1 MSQPL
6 GQGYDERIPLVLVLD
21 TSQSMARPPE
31 APRITALN
39 RALTDWLRDTRKEPR
54 LSRRLEVAII
64 AFGSSVRVLDP
75 ATGRDGPADAATAF
89 APVTNVADPELTPHG
104 YTLMLPA
111 ISQALGLAQGPRRRQ
126 ESQGMPSRRPL
137 IWLLTDGAASDAE
150 GRPLDAA
157 SMARTAEQI
166 RAAEHAPEQVDQ
178 CLFCAIGVGAAD
190 QDMLESLAPD
200 STLMLDHIGY
210 RSILTMITGSTESV
224 RSSDTPAEAHQRGR
238 DIAGL
243 TEQLRQ
249 LEDEQR
255 RA

>member
-6 GQGYDERIPLVLVLD
+6 GRGYDERIPLVLVLD

-75 ATGRDGPADAATAF
+75 ATGQDGPADAATAF
-89 APVTNVADPELTPHG
+89 APVTQVADPELTPSG

-111 ISQALGLAQGPRRRQ
+111 ISQALGLAQGRRRWL
-126 ESQGMPSRRPL
+126 ESQGTPSRRPL

-157 SMARTAEQI
+157 SMAGTAEQI
-166 RAAEHAPEQVDQ
+166 RAAEHAPDQVDR

-210 RSILTMITGSTESV
+210 RNILKMITASSESV
-224 RSSDTPAEAHQRGR
+224 HSSDTPAEAHQQRR
-238 DIAGL
+238 DYVALG
-243 TEQLRQ
+243 EELRQ
-249 LEDEQR
+249 LEDGLR
-255 RA
+255 